1 MPLTDATLRNPKP
14 RHKPY
19 KVSDFE
25 GLFILV
31 KQKGSRLWHQ
41 KYRIDG
47 KEKLL
52 AIGSYP

>member
-1 MPLTDATLRNPKP
+1 MPLTDATIRNLKP
-14 RHKPY
+14 RDKPY